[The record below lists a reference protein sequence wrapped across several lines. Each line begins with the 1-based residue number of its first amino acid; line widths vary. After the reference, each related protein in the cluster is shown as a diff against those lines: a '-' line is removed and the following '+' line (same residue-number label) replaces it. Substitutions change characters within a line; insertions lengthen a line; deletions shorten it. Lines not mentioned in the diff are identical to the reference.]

1 MISTSTFKFIYNIYS
16 IFIVVLA
23 AVSVAWIPIVQRG
36 GELFN
41 YIQNVTAFI
50 APPVCAV
57 YVLALF
63 WPRINEAGAF
73 WALIVGFIIG
83 IVRFVCNVCANLIA
97 LPNRRTF
104 KSVLQNLSIISTI
117 GKS

>member
-1 MISTSTFKFIYNIYS
+1 MHS

-23 AVSVAWIPIVQRG
+23 ALSVAWIPIVQRG

-63 WPRINEAGAF
+63 LPRINEAGAF
-73 WALIVGFIIG
+73 WALIFGFVVGIA
-83 IVRFVCNVCANLIA
+83 RFVRIGAA
-97 LPNRRTF
+97 R
-104 KSVLQNLSIISTI
+104 LSHTS
-117 GKS
+117 